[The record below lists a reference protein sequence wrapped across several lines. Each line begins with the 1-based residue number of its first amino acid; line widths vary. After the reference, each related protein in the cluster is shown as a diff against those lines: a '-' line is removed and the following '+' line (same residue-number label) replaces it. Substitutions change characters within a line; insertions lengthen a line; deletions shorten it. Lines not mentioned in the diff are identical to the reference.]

1 MCLPLVSSLGLFRN
15 KASVTVCA
23 PVSVQTRALCLLGQY
38 LEVVESLVNTY
49 LALQNLPVLL
59 SDCFFFSFFLFLAA
73 LGLRCCGRASP
84 GAAGGFLRRCR
95 RRARAAARGLGGV
108 LVPQAGT
115 DPVSPAFTGGILTT
129 GPPGKSPGIFIK
141 SKFAS

>member
-38 LEVVESLVNTY
+38 LEVAESLVNTY
-49 LALQNLPVLL
+49 LALQNLPVFL
-59 SDCFFFSFFLFLAA
+59 SDCFFFSFFLFLAT

-84 GAAGGFLRRCR
+84 GAVGGFLHRCR
-95 RRARAAARGLGGV
+95 RRFLLSEHGLRLTGLAGV
-108 LVPQAGT
+108 LVPG
-115 DPVSPAFTGGILTT
+115 PGLT
-129 GPPGKSPGIFIK
+129 PCPLHSQVEF
-141 SKFAS
+141 